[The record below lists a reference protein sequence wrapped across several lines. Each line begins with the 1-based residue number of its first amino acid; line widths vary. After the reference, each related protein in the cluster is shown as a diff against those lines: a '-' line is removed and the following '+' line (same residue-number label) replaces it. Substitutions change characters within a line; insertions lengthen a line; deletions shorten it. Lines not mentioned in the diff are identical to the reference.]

1 MAKSSAHDLVMLPG
15 IQLEQF
21 GSTDELS
28 KRAAEL
34 FVEQFSAR
42 AHRSE
47 PFIVALSG
55 GRVSQLFFRTLTAA
69 LRASNLPL
77 ATLHFF
83 WADERCVAPQDMDS
97 NFAVARSELFDP
109 LGIPESQVHRIEGEL
124 PPDQA
129 AIKAEAELCRIAP
142 RTLSGQPLLDLLIL
156 GMGEDGHSASLF
168 PNETE
173 KAQSSPAIYRHVVVP
188 KPPPNR
194 ITLGFPTIAAA
205 RTVLAMVS
213 GTNKHRPL
221 KSASTPECQ
230 SPFAKILRSRR
241 TDGTTLVLTDFPV

>member
-1 MAKSSAHDLVMLPG
+1 MAESSTHDLVMLPG

-21 GSTDELS
+21 GSTNELS

-34 FVEQFSAR
+34 FVEQFYASA
-42 AHRSE
+42 HSSE
-47 PFIVALSG
+47 PFIIALSG
-55 GRVSQLFFRTLTAA
+55 GRVSQLFFRTLTAT

-83 WADERCVAPQDMDS
+83 WADERCVAAQDMDS
-97 NFAVARSELFDP
+97 NFAVARSDLFDP

-129 AIKAEAELCRIAP
+129 AIKAEAELCRIAT
-142 RTLSGQPLLDLLIL
+142 RTLSGQPLIDLLIL
-156 GMGEDGHSASLF
+156 GMGEDGHTASLF

-173 KAQSSPAIYRHVVVP
+173 DAQSSPAIYRHIVAP

-194 ITLGFPTIAAA
+194 ITLGYPTIASA
-205 RTVLAMVS
+205 RTVLALVS
-213 GTNKHRPL
+213 GPNKHEPL
-221 KSASTPECQ
+221 KNALTAGHP
-230 SPFAKILRSRR
+230 SPFAKILRSRQKS
-241 TDGTTLVLTDFPV
+241 GTTTVLTDFPI